1 MRNNK
6 SFVVK
11 AFSLLLVVGFL
22 LSAQPVRAQFW
33 KKIFGGHKKEHRQ
46 ETKENQKKGNEEHDA
61 QHKTTSNKS
70 LYPETVM
77 KERYR
82 VDVLLP
88 LGLKQQVVSGQRVNK
103 KLPGATVAAVN
114 FYEGIRVAA
123 NQLAGEGLKVDFAI
137 HDIDAQGM
145 ALRKLVRD
153 SAFRQSDLI
162 LGFLSSDLLPEAA
175 RIARQ
180 EHINFVS
187 AFSPSDADIS
197 DNPYF
202 IMLQPTLSS
211 HIQALVNFAEKRY
224 STGGQEIFLYGQA
237 NGVQKE
243 ARAAFDEAFGNRSVQ
258 RLTLDDFQKQPDILR
273 TYLNPDRENII
284 YVNVLTNAE
293 AKSILSKI
301 AVFAPAYKIAVVGMP
316 TWKYIAGISQP
327 KGFPGMDIYYSN
339 PYYYD
344 LTTAK
349 GKAVAGLYRS
359 KFGGHPS
366 EMVFRGYE
374 SAYWLV
380 HLLHDY
386 GTIFNEHIS
395 DTRFAPFTGYR
406 VSESGA
412 KGHKIGYWENK
423 TLYIFHYLNG
433 NFNVAN

>member
-1 MRNNK
+1 MRNNN

-22 LSAQPVRAQFW
+22 LSAQPVQAQFW
-33 KKIFGGHKKEHRQ
+33 KKIFGGHKNEHRQ
-46 ETKENQKKGNEEHDA
+46 ETNKNKDNDSEAKEGKEKPA
-61 QHKTTSNKS
+61 SNKS
-70 LYPETVM
+70 PFPATVM

-88 LGLKQQVVSGQRVNK
+88 LGLKQQVVNGQRVNK

-123 NQLAGEGLKVDFAI
+123 NQLTGEGLKVDFAI
-137 HDIDAQGM
+137 HDIDAEGT
-145 ALRKLVRD
+145 ALRKLVQD

-162 LGFLSSDLLPEAA
+162 IGFLSSDLLPEAA
-175 RIARQ
+175 RIAQ
-180 EHINFVS
+180 QHHINFVS
-187 AFSPSDADIS
+187 AFSPSDANIS

-211 HIQALVNFAEKRY
+211 HIKALVNFAEKRY
-224 STGGQEIFLYGQA
+224 NTSGQEIFLYGQA
-237 NGVQKE
+237 TGVQKE
-243 ARAAFDEAFGNRSVQ
+243 AQAAFDEAFGDRSIQ
-258 RLTLDDFQKQPDILR
+258 RLTLDDFQKQPDILQ
-273 TYLNPDRENII
+273 TYLSPDRKNII
-284 YVNVLTNAE
+284 YVNVLSNEE
-293 AKSILSKI
+293 AKKILTKI
-301 AVFAPAYKIAVVGMP
+301 AAFAPTYKIAVVGMP
-316 TWKYIAGISQP
+316 TWKYIAGISQA
-327 KGFPGMDIYYSN
+327 KGFPGLDIYYSN

-344 LTTAK
+344 LTTAN
-349 GKAVAGLYRS
+349 GKAVAGLYKS

-395 DTRFAPFTGYR
+395 DTRFAPFTRYR
-406 VSESGA
+406 ISEDGA
-412 KGHKIGYWENK
+412 EDHKIRYWENK

>member
-6 SFVVK
+6 SFIVK

-33 KKIFGGHKKEHRQ
+33 KKIFGGQKKEHRQ
-46 ETKENQKKGNEEHDA
+46 EAKENQEKGNEEHDTK
-61 QHKTTSNKS
+61 HETKTTKS
-70 LYPETVM
+70 LYPATVM

-88 LGLKQQVVSGQRVNK
+88 LGLKQQVVNGQRVNK
-103 KLPGATVAAVN
+103 KLPGAIVAAVN
-114 FYEGIRVAA
+114 FYEGVRVAA
-123 NQLAGEGLKVDFAI
+123 NQLVGEGLKVDFVI
-137 HDIDAQGM
+137 HDIDADGL
-145 ALRKLVRD
+145 ALRQLLRD

-175 RIARQ
+175 RVAQ
-180 EHINFVS
+180 QQHINFVS

-211 HIQALVNFAEKRY
+211 HIKTLVNFAEKKY
-224 STGGQEIFLYGQA
+224 NTGGQEIFLYSQA
-237 NGVQKE
+237 TGVQKE
-243 ARAAFDEAFGNRSVQ
+243 AQTAFEEAFGDRSVQ
-258 RLTLDDFQKQPDILR
+258 RLTLDDFRKQPDILR
-273 TYLNPDRENII
+273 TYLSADKENII
-284 YVNVLTNAE
+284 YVNVLSNEDAR
-293 AKSILSKI
+293 KILAKI
-301 AVFAPAYKIAVVGMP
+301 AVFAPTYKIAVVGMP
-316 TWKYIAGISQP
+316 TWKYIAGISQA
-327 KGFPGMDIYYSN
+327 KGFPDLDIFYSN

-349 GKAVAGLYRS
+349 GKAVAGLYKS

-386 GTIFNEHIS
+386 GTIFDEHIH
-395 DTRFAPFTGYR
+395 DTRFAPFTRYQISTSQ
-406 VSESGA
+406 VD
-412 KGHKIGYWENK
+412 GHDIGYLENK
-423 TLYIFHYLNG
+423 TLYIFHYFNG